1 MQTWVGPREHASAL
15 SSRLGSNIFR
25 FRENCSHWASIMQ
38 GMQGTWEGKAVL
50 SLDAAGCFTPHRC
63 KTLLSCSCT
72 VQLFFDS
79 INYWEQ
85 NKCITCMV
93 AFCAQGTVFQCL
105 LRSSHISSFYVG
117 VWIWIRRTVWC
128 LTINKSHTSTKICTE
143 QSAMSLLK

>member
-1 MQTWVGPREHASAL
+1 MKSIVNLAAIQSWVGPREHASAL
-15 SSRLGSNIFR
+15 LSRLGLNIFR
-25 FRENCSHWASIMQ
+25 FREDCSHWASIMQ

-117 VWIWIRRTVWC
+117 LLAYGFGSELYDV
-128 LTINKSHTSTKICTE
+128 
-143 QSAMSLLK
+143 SL